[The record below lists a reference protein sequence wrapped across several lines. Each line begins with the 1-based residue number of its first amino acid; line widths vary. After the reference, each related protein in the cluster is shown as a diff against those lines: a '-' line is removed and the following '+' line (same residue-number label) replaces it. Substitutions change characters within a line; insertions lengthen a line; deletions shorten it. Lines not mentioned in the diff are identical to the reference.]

1 MELKPVVFPSVFLNC
16 WDLPVLLPVSMI
28 YSFPSPIVSYGMITS
43 LFTYPFCCQWAGEW
57 LLVWGSYKSG
67 MFCWYV
73 LVTPLRTHVSI
84 LSGSAP
90 RNGPGGPQ
98 DVCVFRVVDRAG
110 QISQAIVW
118 CYCPPMTW
126 VIYVFSTF
134 STALAAVGFVA
145 PSHWGM
151 CDKRSH
157 SGCGLFSLLAG
168 EVELLSCVPW
178 TFSLSFLG
186 CLLKPLPIF
195 RIRLS
200 FFVCCFHRFFIHS
213 AHRSLVK

>member
-98 DVCVFRVVDRAG
+98 DVCVPCGRSCRTDFPSNCMVLLPTNDLGDLCFLYFLHSTCCCWFCCSQSLGHVWQEVSLRLWLIFPAGRWGRAPLLC
-110 QISQAIVW
+110 SLDVLAVFPLMPAQA
-118 CYCPPMTW
+118 
-126 VIYVFSTF
+126 F
-134 STALAAVGFVA
+134 
-145 PSHWGM
+145 
-151 CDKRSH
+151 
-157 SGCGLFSLLAG
+157 
-168 EVELLSCVPW
+168 
-178 TFSLSFLG
+178 
-186 CLLKPLPIF
+186 
-195 RIRLS
+195 
-200 FFVCCFHRFFIHS
+200 
-213 AHRSLVK
+213 AHF